1 VSRSQNHLAFRS
13 EERSVYTRL
22 IEGPYPNYQQVIPS
36 DNDKKAVANRD
47 NLAAAIRRM
56 AVVASDQTHR
66 VRMSFAPGSLAFRVQ
81 TPDLGEAEE
90 EMSVDYDGEVLEIGF
105 NANYLLE
112 VLRYMPEEDVL
123 MEFKAPERAATFL
136 PASREL
142 DYLCLVMPL
151 RLLD

>member
-1 VSRSQNHLAFRS
+1 
-13 EERSVYTRL
+13 
-22 IEGPYPNYQQVIPS
+22 
-36 DNDKKAVANRD
+36 
-47 NLAAAIRRM
+47 M

-66 VRMSFAPGSLAFRVQ
+66 VRMAFSAGTLSFRVQ

-90 EMSVDYDGEVLEIGF
+90 EMPVDYQGEALEIGF

-112 VLRYMPEEDVL
+112 VLRYMPDDDVIL
-123 MEFKAPERAATFL
+123 QFKAPERAATFI
-136 PASREL
+136 PASGAP